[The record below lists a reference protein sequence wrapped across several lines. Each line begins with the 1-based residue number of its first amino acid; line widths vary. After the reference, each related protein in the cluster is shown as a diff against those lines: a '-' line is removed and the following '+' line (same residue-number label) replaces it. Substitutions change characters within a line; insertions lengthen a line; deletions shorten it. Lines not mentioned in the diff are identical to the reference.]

1 MATIAL
7 DARKWT
13 DFGIGTYVRCLVA
26 ELVKLESPH
35 ELMLLMHSDSLAQ
48 GVDLPREVRCVAVE
62 ARSYSLRELLLFGG
76 VVRRAGADL
85 YHAPHYPLPVRLP
98 APTVVTV
105 HDLIHLL
112 FPQFLP
118 TGPRGL
124 LARIYAQR
132 MLRSSARRARRII
145 TPSQSTADD
154 LQSRLRVPAEKIRVI
169 PNGVHASFARSQPEA
184 EVARTLAE
192 LQVHQ
197 PFVLFVANPK
207 PHKNFDRLL
216 EAYALWQSAESSS
229 QLALPRLVCVGA
241 RPPERQKLTDLF
253 ANDPNTQILGYV
265 DDATLAHLYA
275 ACEMFVFPSL
285 YEGFGLPVLEAM
297 AAGAPVITSTT
308 SSLPEVAGDAALLV
322 DPHDATALAH
332 AMQRLHADPDLRA
345 ELQRRG
351 RRRAAAHS
359 WATAAAAT
367 LAVYEEVLAEE
378 AARR

>member
-26 ELVKLESPH
+26 ELEKLESPH
-35 ELMLLMHSDSLAQ
+35 ELLLLMHSDSLAQ
-48 GVDLPREVRCVAVE
+48 SVDLPSEVRRVVVE
-62 ARSYSLRELLLFGG
+62 ARSYSLRELVLFGG
-76 VVRRAGADL
+76 EVRRTEADL
-85 YHAPHYPLPVRLP
+85 YHAPHYPLPLHLP

-124 LARIYAQR
+124 LARAYAR
-132 MLRSSARRARRII
+132 WMLRSSTRRARRII
-145 TPSQSTADD
+145 TPSQSTAND
-154 LQSRLRVPAEKIRVI
+154 LQSHLRVPAEKIRVI
-169 PNGVHASFARSQPEA
+169 PNGVHSSFARSHPEA
-184 EVARTLAE
+184 EVLQTLTE
-192 LQVHQ
+192 LQVSQ

-216 EAYALWQSAESSS
+216 EAYALWQSAESSR
-229 QLALPRLVCVGA
+229 QLAPPRLVCVGA
-241 RPPERQKLTDLF
+241 RGAEREKLINLF
-253 ANDPNTQILGYV
+253 ADDPNTQILGYV
-265 DDATLAHLYA
+265 DDSTLAHLYA
-275 ACEMFVFPSL
+275 ACEMFVFPSI

-322 DPHDATALAH
+322 DPGDATALAR
-332 AMQRLHADPDLRA
+332 AMQQLHADPNLRA

-351 RRRAAAHS
+351 RRRAADHS
-359 WATAAAAT
+359 WGAAAAAT
-367 LAVYEEVLAEE
+367 LAVYDEVLAEG
-378 AARR
+378 ATRR